1 MLRSFLS
8 IISGL
13 LGAAIVVGLV
23 GMLGYAVY
31 PPPFGIE
38 VHDMQTLKIL
48 IGFASFGIYL
58 FIVAAW
64 VFGSF
69 AGGFV
74 AGLIATQAKLKHAL
88 LVGGILMACGV
99 TIMVKF
105 DPPAWFWV
113 LGLLSFIPFAYGGG
127 RISFMNRNPND

>member
-48 IGFASFGIYL
+48 IGFASFGIFL
-58 FIVAAW
+58 FIIASW
-64 VFGSF
+64 VLGSF
-69 AGGFV
+69 AGGFA

-88 LVGGILMACGV
+88 LVGVILMAFGV
-99 TIMVKF
+99 TIMVMF
-105 DPPAWFWV
+105 APPAWFWV
-113 LGLLSFIPFAYGGG
+113 LGLLSFIPFAYAGA
-127 RISFMNRNPND
+127 RVSSMNRKPQ